1 MGSKAFLLL
10 GLLLAIVLLVS
21 SEVSPRDLAK
31 TSSDQRKVGA
41 TKEAN
46 VVDDAK
52 YGEFGG
58 KPGGGYG
65 GYTGDGYGGY
75 QSGRSRDPRIL
86 RGRVGG
92 EHPCRQYGYGLPS
105 CPPADHDAETE
116 AKPQN

>member
-10 GLLLAIVLLVS
+10 GLLLAIVLLIS
-21 SEVSPRDLAK
+21 SEVSARDLAK
-31 TSSDQRKVGA
+31 TSSHQRKVEA

-46 VVDDAK
+46 GVDDAK

-65 GYTGDGYGGY
+65 GYTGGG
-75 QSGRSRDPRIL
+75 SRDRRIL
-86 RGRVGG
+86 SGVCGGRNPCQNRQNEGEGG
-92 EHPCRQYGYGLPS
+92 
-105 CPPADHDAETE
+105 CPRSTDAETE

>member
-1 MGSKAFLLL
+1 
-10 GLLLAIVLLVS
+10 V
-21 SEVSPRDLAK
+21 E
-31 TSSDQRKVGA
+31 A

-65 GYTGDGYGGY
+65 GYQGG
-75 QSGRSRDPRIL
+75 QSRDPRIL
-86 RGRVGG
+86 IGVSGGR
-92 EHPCRQYGYGLPS
+92 HR
-105 CPPADHDAETE
+105 CPPLSQGHGSCRPVPAVPDVETE